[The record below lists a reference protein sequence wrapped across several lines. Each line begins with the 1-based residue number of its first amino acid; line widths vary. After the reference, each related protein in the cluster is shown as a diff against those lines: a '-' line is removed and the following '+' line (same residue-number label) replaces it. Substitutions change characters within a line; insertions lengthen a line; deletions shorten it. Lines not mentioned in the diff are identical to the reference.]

1 MPFEPVEIPVS
12 PGELID
18 RLTILQIKTE
28 RITDPGRSNRVDK
41 ERQLYAEVRERRV
54 PRSEEIEQLTLELK
68 QINEKLWDI
77 EDRIRISEK
86 DQLFDDT
93 FISLARSVYKT
104 NDRRAALKR
113 QIDVLL
119 GSVLAEEKE
128 YVDYE

>member
-28 RITDPGRSNRVDK
+28 RITDRDRSNRVGK
-41 ERQLYAEVRERRV
+41 ERQLYEEVRERRV
-54 PRSEEIEQLTLELK
+54 PRSEEIEQLTQELK

-113 QIDVLL
+113 QIDALL
-119 GSVLAEEKE
+119 GSILAEEKE

>member
-28 RITDPGRSNRVDK
+28 RITDRDRSNRVGK
-41 ERQLYAEVRERRV
+41 ERQLYEEVRERRV

-68 QINEKLWDI
+68 EINEKLWDI

-113 QIDVLL
+113 QIDALL
-119 GSVLAEEKE
+119 GSILAEEKE

>member
-28 RITDPGRSNRVDK
+28 RITDPGRSNRVEK
-41 ERQLYAEVRERRV
+41 ERQLYEEVREGRV

>member
-28 RITDPGRSNRVDK
+28 RITDPGRSNRVEK
-41 ERQLYAEVRERRV
+41 ERQLYEEVREGRV

-68 QINEKLWDI
+68 EINEKLWDI

>member
-1 MPFEPVEIPVS
+1 MPFEPIEIPVS

-18 RLTILQIKTE
+18 RLTILQIKAE
-28 RITDPGRSNRVDK
+28 RITDHGRRDRVKK
-41 ERQLYAEVRERRV
+41 ERQLYEAVRERRV

-68 QINEKLWDI
+68 QTNEKLWDI

-86 DQLFDDT
+86 DQLFDET

-113 QIDVLL
+113 QIDSLL
-119 GSVLAEEKE
+119 DSVLAEEKE

>member
-28 RITDPGRSNRVDK
+28 RITDRDRSNRVGK
-41 ERQLYAEVRERRV
+41 ERQLYEEVRERRV

-113 QIDVLL
+113 QIDALL
-119 GSVLAEEKE
+119 GSILAEEKE

>member
-28 RITDPGRSNRVDK
+28 RITDPGRSNRVEK
-41 ERQLYAEVRERRV
+41 ERQLYEEVRERRV

-113 QIDVLL
+113 QIDALL

>member
-28 RITDPGRSNRVDK
+28 RITDPGRNDRVKK
-41 ERQLYAEVRERRV
+41 ERQRYEEVRERRV
-54 PRSEEIEQLTLELK
+54 PHSEEIGQLTLELK
-68 QINEKLWDI
+68 QTNEKLWDI
-77 EDRIRISEK
+77 EDHIRIAEK
-86 DQLFDDT
+86 DQLFDKT
-93 FISLARSVYKT
+93 FIGLARSVYKT

-113 QIDVLL
+113 QIDSLL
-119 GSVLAEEKE
+119 NSVLAEEKE